1 MKRTATLLAGLLLV
15 TGTTFAAGTWS
26 LEDTM
31 IRVKTNLVDTG
42 SGTVNDDSNE
52 DTNLELQLNVQVDE
66 KTKIT
71 LNYNTD
77 DMEDTYGAN
86 GSDNAAELIVNRKD
100 RKIEAQFDAAVS
112 FNGKDDEGNDAPFL
126 FEDQTSYK
134 TYLKLNFTKDIGVSL
149 YPFNMGLANGV
160 VFDEDKGHTEIPG
173 LVLQAKKGYVGIGMD
188 AVDSQNNIMA
198 LKAGYSF
205 DALNGKID
213 LKYSGSFWDS
223 DEIDRSTAEVGTAGR
238 VGYITHDI
246 NAHGEFKTA
255 RNVTL
260 VAEAGINML
269 PEKTLHDADGEE
281 IKSAFG
287 LSVKGTFDVTR
298 EVSPYVQVKY
308 TTDGFLA
315 YEDMYEANIE
325 EDIITGGVLE
335 LIGGVDYYFQD
346 NVILNGEIKVMNAG
360 EKVFVDNDGGYT
372 SSALVLSAGAAYKF

>member
-42 SGTVNDDSNE
+42 EGTVNDDSNE
-52 DTNLELQLNVQVDE
+52 DTDLELQFNVQIDD

-77 DMEDTYGAN
+77 DVKDSNYVD
-86 GSDNAAELIVNRKD
+86 GSDNAAELLIYRKD

-112 FNGKDDEGNDAPFL
+112 FNGKDDKGNNADFI

-134 TYLKLNFTKDIGVSL
+134 TYLKLNFTKDVGVSL

-173 LVLQAKKGYVGIGMD
+173 LVLQTKKGYIGIGMD
-188 AVDSQNNIMA
+188 AVDSENNIMA

-205 DALNGKID
+205 DAYNGKID
-213 LKYSGSFWDS
+213 LKYSGAFWDS
-223 DEIDRSTAEVGTAGR
+223 DEINRSTAVVGTAGR
-238 VGYITHDI
+238 IGYITHDI
-246 NAHGEFKTA
+246 NVHGEFRPAK
-255 RNVTL
+255 NVNL
-260 VAEAGINML
+260 IAEAGINML
-269 PEKTLHDADGEE
+269 PEKTLYDADGEE

-315 YEDMYEANIE
+315 YEDMYKINIDKNTE
-325 EDIITGGVLE
+325 TSGLLE

-346 NVILNGEIKVMNAG
+346 NVILNGEIKIMNAG
-360 EKVFVDNDGGYT
+360 EKVFIDNDGGYT